1 MKSFVSEMADD
12 FDQTQALF
20 LDEFEQDTD
29 EDDQKDKRPVSSSK
43 TYPSVFL
50 AS

>member
-1 MKSFVSEMADD
+1 MADD

-29 EDDQKDKRPVSSSK
+29 EDNQKNREPVK
-43 TYPSVFL
+43 YFYNFCLTFDYIIQLNDFF
-50 AS
+50 